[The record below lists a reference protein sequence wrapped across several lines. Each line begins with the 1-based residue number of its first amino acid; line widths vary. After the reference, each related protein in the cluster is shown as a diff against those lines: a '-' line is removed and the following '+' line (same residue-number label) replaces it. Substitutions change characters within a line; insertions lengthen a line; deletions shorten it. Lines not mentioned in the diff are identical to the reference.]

1 MNDLYDAMRK
11 AVSDYINADSLS
23 PRDKARVKGVH
34 SKFAYNYDTVDSLI
48 EFEAELEEIEEEL
61 ESDDESK

>member
-11 AVSDYINADSLS
+11 AISDYINADSLN
-23 PRDKARVKGVH
+23 PRSQARVKNIH

-48 EFEAELEEIEEEL
+48 EFEEMIQDIEEEL
-61 ESDDESK
+61 EDSGRSK

>member
-11 AVSDYINADSLS
+11 AVSEYMNVDSLT
-23 PRDKARVKGVH
+23 PRAQARVKGTH

-48 EFEAELEEIEEEL
+48 EFETELQEIEEEL
-61 ESDDESK
+61 EDSAKTK